1 MPVISFDAVTKVYPL
16 PAGDVVALAGIDL
29 AIEEGEFVLVMGPSG
44 SGKSTLLNVMGSL
57 DVPTS
62 GEVTIAGKRISRMDD
77 DELTLMRRDHIG
89 FIFQQFNLI
98 PLLSVVENVEYPLIL
113 KGRRDVSRERA
124 EEVLAAVGITESH
137 FTHKPGELSGGQQQ
151 RVALARALAAE
162 GECLLLDE
170 PLSNLDARLRLH
182 MRGELRRLVKET
194 GVTAVYV
201 THDQKEALSMADRVA
216 VMNEGRIVQVG
227 PPEEIYNRPANRFVA
242 DFLGEA
248 NFVSGQVAGLSD
260 SGLVKVETPVGT
272 LLADPTAAVVQ
283 AGRGAAVTCCM
294 RPERVQVLAAGG
306 PAPDR
311 EKSNVLAA
319 KVDSS
324 TYLGEMR
331 QYVLKLGSSTH
342 WKALMLAGHLGSLP
356 GGQDVRLAV
365 HSADVSLL
373 ME

>member
-29 AIEEGEFVLVMGPSG
+29 AIKEGEFVLVMGPSG

-151 RVALARALAAE
+151 RVAIARALINDPDFLLCDEPTGNLDSKTGTAIME
-162 GECLLLDE
+162 LLDRMNRE
-170 PLSNLDARLRLH
+170 EGKTVI
-182 MRGELRRLVKET
+182 M
-194 GVTAVYV
+194 V
-201 THDQKEALSMADRVA
+201 THDPRMAEYADRTI
-216 VMNEGRIVQVG
+216 R
-227 PPEEIYNRPANRFVA
+227 
-242 DFLGEA
+242 
-248 NFVSGQVAGLSD
+248 
-260 SGLVKVETPVGT
+260 LVDG
-272 LLADPTAAVVQ
+272 
-283 AGRGAAVTCCM
+283 
-294 RPERVQVLAAGG
+294 
-306 PAPDR
+306 
-311 EKSNVLAA
+311 
-319 KVDSS
+319 
-324 TYLGEMR
+324 
-331 QYVLKLGSSTH
+331 
-342 WKALMLAGHLGSLP
+342 
-356 GGQDVRLAV
+356 RLA
-365 HSADVSLL
+365 
-373 ME
+373 